1 MARDQEHAPG
11 TIDWQPGRRTLA
23 IWNGLSLL
31 LLLVGLMGFGLVWAV
46 GNGGGGFSLEGW
58 ALILGF
64 LFTLLLTFVL
74 MVVHELIH
82 GLVITLF
89 GTTPS
94 YGAMMM
100 GKLVPVFFCTAPGV
114 TFTRR
119 QFAVIALAPS
129 VVITLLGV
137 MLMAFVPRGGWLVVP
152 AAVHLAGCIG
162 DFGMTAIVARQPAGT
177 IVEDLKTG
185 MRFHRPPA
193 GRPG

>member
-1 MARDQEHAPG
+1 
-11 TIDWQPGRRTLA
+11 
-23 IWNGLSLL
+23 
-31 LLLVGLMGFGLVWAV
+31 
-46 GNGGGGFSLEGW
+46 
-58 ALILGF
+58 
-64 LFTLLLTFVL
+64 LTFVL

-152 AAVHLAGCIG
+152 AAVHLAGVSA
-162 DFGMTAIVARQPAGT
+162 TS
-177 IVEDLKTG
+177 E
-185 MRFHRPPA
+185 
-193 GRPG
+193 